1 MKEHLATENQNRIIE
16 KTLVKKLKESSK
28 KESNIVWYPKTAT
41 IERTWIQRDSNFT
54 SLRGLE
60 SYLSL

>member
-28 KESNIVWYPKTAT
+28 KERVKVSSP
-41 IERTWIQRDSNFT
+41 RTSRNGKST
-54 SLRGLE
+54 SGF
-60 SYLSL
+60 